1 MLKRT
6 YDLRQNMLDFFKII
20 NKDYPPELEE
30 KEFIEKFAFL
40 VDLTQHY
47 NILNKE
53 LQGKDQLIGKMYN
66 LILAFQLKLTLWEQ
80 QLRTGNFSHFPTLGE
95 LNPGNTAKFVTCI
108 AELKTRFLK
117 RFADVKNHA
126 DKTQLFTV
134 PFSADIETVPDKFQ
148 MDLIDLQCSDALRE
162 AYNKQNLLL
171 FYKNLD
177 QNKYTNLVN
186 NAKMMGVLFGST
198 YLCESIFSRM
208 KFAKSKTRSVLTD
221 TNLQNTL
228 RIATSQLPIDIKNIV
243 KKRQVRD
250 YQ

>member
-1 MLKRT
+1 
-6 YDLRQNMLDFFKII
+6 
-20 NKDYPPELEE
+20 
-30 KEFIEKFAFL
+30 
-40 VDLTQHY
+40 
-47 NILNKE
+47 
-53 LQGKDQLIGKMYN
+53 MYN

-95 LNPGNTAKFVTCI
+95 LNPGNTAKFVTYI
-108 AELKTRFLK
+108 AELKTRFSK

-126 DKTQLFTV
+126 DKIQSFTV

-148 MDLIDLQCSDALRE
+148 MELIDLQCSDALRE

-186 NAKMMGVLFGST
+186 NAKMMGVLFVST
-198 YLCESIFSRM
+198 YLCESVFSRM
-208 KFAKSKTRSVLTD
+208 KFAKSKTRSLLTD